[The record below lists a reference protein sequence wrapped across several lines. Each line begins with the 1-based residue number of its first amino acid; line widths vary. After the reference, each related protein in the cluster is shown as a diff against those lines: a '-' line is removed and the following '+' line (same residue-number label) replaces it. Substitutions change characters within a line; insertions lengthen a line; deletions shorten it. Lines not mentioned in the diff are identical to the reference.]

1 MSFDISS
8 VDIRSV
14 DLNLLKAFDA
24 LMDERSV
31 TRAATRL
38 SLTQPAVSGMLNRL
52 RDSFG
57 DPLFARTPRGVT
69 PTPRAEALSGSVK
82 RVLAEIEAMLKPD
95 AFDPA
100 AADFTVSIA
109 ATDYA
114 LRAVLVPFIAA
125 MRPLAPGIRTAVH
138 QVNDATVQ
146 QRLERGELDLALL
159 TPETAPPD
167 LHARQLFEERY
178 VCALR
183 QNHPALSSSELS
195 LNLFC
200 ELDHAVVSLAGG
212 GFRGATDEALEGIGR
227 SRRVVLSVPSFVM
240 LLDVLRDSDLVAL
253 VPRRLVVDSPGL
265 LLIEPPLPVRGFT
278 KVAAWHARTHEDP
291 GHRWVRSVLFQ
302 TCGVTV

>member
-1 MSFDISS
+1 M
-8 VDIRSV
+8 DIRSV

-31 TRAATRL
+31 TRAAARL

-57 DPLFARTPRGVT
+57 DPLFARTSRGVT

-82 RVLAEIEAMLKPD
+82 RVLAEIEAMLKPG
-95 AFDPA
+95 AFDPGT
-100 AADFTVSIA
+100 ADFTVSIA

-125 MRPLAPGIRTAVH
+125 LRPHAPRIRIAVH
-138 QVNDATVQ
+138 QVNEATVQ

-167 LHARQLFEERY
+167 LHARHLFEERY

-183 QNHPALSSSELS
+183 HDHPALSTGGLS
-195 LNLFC
+195 LDRFC
-200 ELDHAVVSLAGG
+200 ALDHAVVSLAGG
-212 GFRGATDEALEGIGR
+212 GFRGATDEALEKIGR
-227 SRRVVLSVPSFVM
+227 SRRIVLSVPSFVM
-240 LLDVLRDSDLVAL
+240 LLDVLRESDLVAL
-253 VPRRLVVDSPGL
+253 VPRRLVADSSEL
-265 LLIEPPLPVRGFT
+265 SLIEPPLPVSGFT

-302 TCGVTV
+302 TCGVMP